1 MKYRYFRSASQFRDW
16 LSNNHASVLEIYVGF
31 YKTGSGR
38 KWITYAEALDEA
50 LCFGWID
57 GVRKNIDG
65 ERWSI
70 RFTPRKSTS
79 VWSLVNINHARRLTK
94 LGKMMPAG
102 LAAFQRR
109 DKEKSKIYSYENQ
122 NRPLAAVHAKR
133 FKSNKKA
140 WDFFRGQAPSYQK
153 IARWWIIRA
162 KREDTRLRRLD
173 LLIEASADGVRLD
186 RFLSN
191 K

>member
-1 MKYRYFRSASQFRDW
+1 MKHTYFNSPRQFRTW
-16 LSNNHASVLEIYVGF
+16 LSKNHASVLEIYVGF
-31 YKTGSGR
+31 YKKSSDR
-38 KWITYAEALDEA
+38 KGITYAEALDEA

-57 GVRKNIDG
+57 GVRKTIDS

-122 NRPLAAVHAKR
+122 NRPLAADHAKR
-133 FKSNKKA
+133 FKSNRKA
-140 WDFFRGQAPSYQK
+140 WDFFRSQAPSYQK

-173 LLIEASADGVRLD
+173 LLIEASAKRLKLD
-186 RFLSN
+186 RFLSR